1 MQRRDVVVVDEQ
13 AVPESTYRAV
23 MSDIRGVMSDMQKR
37 DVGVVDEQPTCR
49 GVMSDV
55 RGVMCDARRLAEA

>member
-1 MQRRDVVVVDEQ
+1 
-13 AVPESTYRAV
+13 
-23 MSDIRGVMSDMQKR
+23 MSDKQKR